1 MISENHSRP
10 ASRCLHRQTRKQL
23 RGQYAHQICTRRQQ
37 PALPARGARGI
48 TAKIEPPE
56 DWTDPVEDVE
66 VDVPRVVSP
75 SPVEGREQPP
85 ALREESRSR
94 ACSPGEPPG

>member
-1 MISENHSRP
+1 MPI
-10 ASRCLHRQTRKQL
+10 KF
-23 RGQYAHQICTRRQQ
+23 
-37 PALPARGARGI
+37 ALAGSNLLYLLEEHAGI